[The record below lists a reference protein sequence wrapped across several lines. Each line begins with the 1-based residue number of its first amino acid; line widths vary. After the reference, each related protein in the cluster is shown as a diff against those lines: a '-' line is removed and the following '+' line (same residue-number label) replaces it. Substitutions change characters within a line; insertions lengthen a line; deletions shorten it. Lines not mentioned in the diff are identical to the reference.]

1 MNYQTTDITC
11 ASLSLALSYSFVC
24 TLTCD
29 KQNMCIYLRIIQT
42 IGACQKEYNLSSLI
56 QSHRESERRIKS
68 ITMHNPQQVI
78 RRYCFVIFPY
88 GNLILTMNP

>member
-1 MNYQTTDITC
+1 MRF
-11 ASLSLALSYSFVC
+11 SLSLALSYSFVC